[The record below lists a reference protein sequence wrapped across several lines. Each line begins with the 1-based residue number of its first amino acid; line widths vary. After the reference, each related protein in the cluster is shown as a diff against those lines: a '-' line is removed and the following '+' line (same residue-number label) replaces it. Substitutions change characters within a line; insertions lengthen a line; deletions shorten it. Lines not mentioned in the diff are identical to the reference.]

1 MSDVKQ
7 RILAAGEKAVEELIL
22 VLEDKILGNSMI
34 VEGTGKSASVSADK
48 MKQAAAAKRLA
59 FDDAIYMTE
68 KIEAE
73 RKKSGEIPQEQATKK
88 EIPKSF
94 AEGRAKQSGRK
105 PTI

>member
-1 MSDVKQ
+1 
-7 RILAAGEKAVEELIL
+7 
-22 VLEDKILGNSMI
+22 
-34 VEGTGKSASVSADK
+34 
-48 MKQAAAAKRLA
+48 
-59 FDDAIYMTE
+59 MTE